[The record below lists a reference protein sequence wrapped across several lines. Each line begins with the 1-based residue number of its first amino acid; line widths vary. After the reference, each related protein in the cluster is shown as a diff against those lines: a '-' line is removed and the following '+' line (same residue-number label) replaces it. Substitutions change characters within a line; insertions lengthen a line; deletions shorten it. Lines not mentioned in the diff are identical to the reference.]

1 MAVARAAMGGGRQ
14 LAALRVYGRGRDYR
28 QPRWRGAAGDAP
40 HAAWRA
46 GGERCRAAHCLD
58 RPESGHRP
66 APSRGAAA
74 AVLWGA
80 RVGAGVPAVDRG
92 RRWHAERPRSER
104 RHTTVPHGVA
114 GLRGA
119 ALARLRQG
127 PAHQADHARARLG
140 ARRGA
145 PTAVAGGS
153 YSSAASEPCG
163 PLAWPGADVWP
174 CERRRRS
181 SSSTTRRSTL
191 TRRQRHA
198 NAAAGLRPH
207 GNQRSIAAK

>member
-1 MAVARAAMGGGRQ
+1 M
-14 LAALRVYGRGRDYR
+14 
-28 QPRWRGAAGDAP
+28 
-40 HAAWRA
+40 
-46 GGERCRAAHCLD
+46 
-58 RPESGHRP
+58 
-66 APSRGAAA
+66 
-74 AVLWGA
+74 
-80 RVGAGVPAVDRG
+80 PAVVRG
-92 RRWHAERPRSER
+92 RRWHAARGRSER
-104 RHTTVPHGVA
+104 RHTPVPHGVA

-153 YSSAASEPCG
+153 CSSVASAPCG
-163 PLAWPGADVWP
+163 PFAWPGADAWP

-191 TRRQRHA
+191 KRRQRHA

-207 GNQRSIAAK
+207 GRQSAQHCGEVGVPHDDGHEQGGGRRHGRCRIQCPPSRRGAAAGDGGGGRGVYLLLTSRSMCVCAFHERYSALCALGRHAPEKEKTKIPHM